1 MPSSPLLA
9 ASPSHHTAPDWSVTL
24 GPEVGDLCREVG
36 FAPFPEQQLCL
47 DDMFALKSGGKA
59 AAFEFA
65 IVCARQNMKTGLFK
79 QASLGW
85 LFVTG
90 QDLIIWSA
98 HEFATA
104 QEAFRDMEILIEGSD
119 MLRRRVKKVSRG
131 NGDEAIE
138 LVTGQRLKFKA
149 RTNGGGRGLT
159 GDKVVLDEAFA
170 LKPEH
175 MGALLP
181 TLTAVPDPQVVYGSS
196 AGLIQSDILRGI
208 RDRGRPGSEGLA
220 YAEWCAEKR
229 PCADEA
235 CGHVVGTPGCALDD
249 VGLWQQANPVIVR
262 RDPSLSA
269 IRRNRNA
276 LPPSEFMRECLGW
289 WDDPEDSTRGGLSPE
304 RWAACEDQ
312 ASHRAGAVAFGVAQS
327 PDRSTVCIAAAGRRE
342 DGLYHVELIE
352 QRRGTTWV
360 ADRLAEL
367 VDKHAPVAVVVDP
380 AAPAGALVGDFE
392 ARGVQVSEIGVADLA
407 RTCGLLHDLVESEQV
422 RHVGQHPLSSAAESV
437 GIRTLTRGGWL
448 WKQASEVSIEP
459 INAVT
464 LALWGLDAQDEP
476 FVV

>member
-1 MPSSPLLA
+1 MTPRSALSAAAPSF
-9 ASPSHHTAPDWSVTL
+9 HTAPDWSVTL

-47 DDMFALKSGGKA
+47 DDMFALKPGGKA

-65 IVCARQNMKTGLFK
+65 ILCARQNMKTGLFK

-138 LVTGQRLKFKA
+138 LVTGQRLKLKA

-196 AGLIQSDILRGI
+196 AGLMQSDILRSI
-208 RDRGRPGSEGLA
+208 RDRGRPGSDGLA
-220 YAEWCAEKR
+220 YAEW
-229 PCADEA
+229 
-235 CGHVVGTPGCALDD
+235 
-249 VGLWQQANPVIVR
+249 
-262 RDPSLSA
+262 
-269 IRRNRNA
+269 
-276 LPPSEFMRECLGW
+276 
-289 WDDPEDSTRGGLSPE
+289 
-304 RWAACEDQ
+304 
-312 ASHRAGAVAFGVAQS
+312 
-327 PDRSTVCIAAAGRRE
+327 
-342 DGLYHVELIE
+342 
-352 QRRGTTWV
+352 
-360 ADRLAEL
+360 
-367 VDKHAPVAVVVDP
+367 
-380 AAPAGALVGDFE
+380 
-392 ARGVQVSEIGVADLA
+392 
-407 RTCGLLHDLVESEQV
+407 
-422 RHVGQHPLSSAAESV
+422 
-437 GIRTLTRGGWL
+437 
-448 WKQASEVSIEP
+448 
-459 INAVT
+459 
-464 LALWGLDAQDEP
+464 
-476 FVV
+476 